1 MGRQRESS
9 IVIAAFILAFLL
21 LRPEA
26 AWAQQQPTPADVVAY
41 IIRDGPVR
49 GNEKAPVTL
58 IEFSDFQ
65 CSFCWRFWRETLP
78 LINEK
83 YIQTGRVR
91 FLYQHFAILG
101 KPSTLAAQAVECA
114 NEQGKF
120 WPYHDKLFSQTPT
133 PLAFTEVK
141 LKEYGKELGLE
152 AGSFNPCVETAK
164 YANKVEAETA
174 MTALLGIRGT
184 PAFLLNEQFLA
195 GAQPFN
201 VFAAA
206 IENELKKAAKPAPRS
221 P

>member
-1 MGRQRESS
+1 M
-9 IVIAAFILAFLL
+9 ILLYLAFLFL
-21 LRPEA
+21 GAGL
-26 AWAQQQPTPADVVAY
+26 AWAEQQPTPQDVVAY
-41 IIRDGPVR
+41 IARDGPVR

-65 CSFCWRFWRETLP
+65 CSFCWRFWKETLP

-83 YIQTGRVR
+83 YIQTGKVR
-91 FLYQHFAILG
+91 FLYHHFAILG
-101 KPSTLAAQAVECA
+101 KPSTLAAQAAECA

-120 WPYHDKLFSQTPT
+120 WPYHDKLFSQTTT
-133 PLAFTEVK
+133 PLAFTEAK
-141 LKEYGKELGLE
+141 LKEYGKEIGLE
-152 AGSFNPCVETAK
+152 ARPFNQCVETGK

-184 PAFLLNEQFLA
+184 PAFLLNEQFLS

-206 IENELKKAAKPAPRS
+206 IENELKKAAKPTQSKP
-221 P
+221 

>member
-1 MGRQRESS
+1 MILLYLS
-9 IVIAAFILAFLL
+9 FIFLGFGV
-21 LRPEA
+21 
-26 AWAQQQPTPADVVAY
+26 AWAQQQPTPQDVVAY
-41 IIRDGPVR
+41 ITRDGPVR

-65 CSFCWRFWRETLP
+65 CSFCWRFWKETLP

-83 YIQTGRVR
+83 YIQTGKVR
-91 FLYQHFAILG
+91 FLYHHFAILG

-114 NEQGKF
+114 NEQGRF
-120 WPYHDKLFSQTPT
+120 WPYHDKLFSQTTT
-133 PLAFTEVK
+133 PLAFTEAK
-141 LKEYGKELGLE
+141 LKEYGKELQLE
-152 AGSFNPCVETAK
+152 AGPFNHCVETGK

-206 IENELKKAAKPAPRS
+206 IENELKKAAKPTQSKP
-221 P
+221 